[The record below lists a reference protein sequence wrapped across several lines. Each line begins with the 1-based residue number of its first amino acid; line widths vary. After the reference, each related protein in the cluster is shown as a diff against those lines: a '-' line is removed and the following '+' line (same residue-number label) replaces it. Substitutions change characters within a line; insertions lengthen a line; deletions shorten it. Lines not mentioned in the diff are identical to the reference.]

1 MITSLFC
8 LKLKSPKFES
18 PTPQQ
23 SSKKLDTDASWE
35 TFKSFFSPPQKKKKK
50 NLILVPPGKLLNP
63 FPPPPPK
70 KKKTY
75 LGGNFDESV
84 FEEVFSL
91 LLVLLYK

>member
-1 MITSLFC
+1 MITSLFR

-18 PTPQQ
+18 PTPHQ

-35 TFKSFFSPPQKKKKK
+35 TFKSSPPPQ
-50 NLILVPPGKLLNP
+50 
-63 FPPPPPK
+63 

-75 LGGNFDESV
+75 LGGNFEGSV

>member
-1 MITSLFC
+1 MITSLFR

-18 PTPQQ
+18 PTPHQ

-35 TFKSFFSPPQKKKKK
+35 TFKSS
-50 NLILVPPGKLLNP
+50 
-63 FPPPPPK
+63 PPPPPKK

-75 LGGNFDESV
+75 LGGNFEGSV

>member
-1 MITSLFC
+1 MITSLFD

-18 PTPQQ
+18 PTPHQ

-35 TFKSFFSPPQKKKKK
+35 TFKSFPPPQ
-50 NLILVPPGKLLNP
+50 
-63 FPPPPPK
+63 K

-75 LGGNFDESV
+75 LGGNFERSV

>member
-1 MITSLFC
+1 MITSLFD

-35 TFKSFFSPPQKKKKK
+35 TFKSF
-50 NLILVPPGKLLNP
+50 
-63 FPPPPPK
+63 PPPPPK
-70 KKKTY
+70 KKEKTY
-75 LGGNFDESV
+75 LGGNFEESV

>member
-1 MITSLFC
+1 MITSLFD

-35 TFKSFFSPPQKKKKK
+35 TFKSF
-50 NLILVPPGKLLNP
+50 
-63 FPPPPPK
+63 PPPPK
-70 KKKTY
+70 KKKKEKTY
-75 LGGNFDESV
+75 LGGNFEESV

>member
-1 MITSLFC
+1 MITSLFR

-18 PTPQQ
+18 PTPHQ

-35 TFKSFFSPPQKKKKK
+35 TFKT
-50 NLILVPPGKLLNP
+50 
-63 FPPPPPK
+63 PPPPPP

-75 LGGNFDESV
+75 LGGNFEGSV

>member
-1 MITSLFC
+1 MITSLFD

-35 TFKSFFSPPQKKKKK
+35 TFKSFLPPPQKKE
-50 NLILVPPGKLLNP
+50 
-63 FPPPPPK
+63 
-70 KKKTY
+70 KTY
-75 LGGNFDESV
+75 LGGNFEESV

>member
-1 MITSLFC
+1 MITSLFR

-35 TFKSFFSPPQKKKKK
+35 TFKS
-50 NLILVPPGKLLNP
+50 

>member
-1 MITSLFC
+1 MITSLFD

-35 TFKSFFSPPQKKKKK
+35 TFKSF
-50 NLILVPPGKLLNP
+50 
-63 FPPPPPK
+63 PPPPPQK

-75 LGGNFDESV
+75 LGGNFEESV

>member
-1 MITSLFC
+1 MITSLFD

-18 PTPQQ
+18 PTPHQ

-35 TFKSFFSPPQKKKKK
+35 TFKSF
-50 NLILVPPGKLLNP
+50 
-63 FPPPPPK
+63 PPPPK

-75 LGGNFDESV
+75 LGGNFERSV

>member
-35 TFKSFFSPPQKKKKK
+35 TFKSF
-50 NLILVPPGKLLNP
+50 
-63 FPPPPPK
+63 PPPPPK

>member
-1 MITSLFC
+1 MITSLFD
-8 LKLKSPKFES
+8 LKLKLPKFES

-35 TFKSFFSPPQKKKKK
+35 TFKSS
-50 NLILVPPGKLLNP
+50 
-63 FPPPPPK
+63 PPPPK
-70 KKKTY
+70 KKKKEKTY
-75 LGGNFDESV
+75 LGGNFEESV